1 MVRKWSYINFNF
13 NESSIDTRCY
23 TLPTKNKH
31 VFKVFRKNTRFKKW
45 SVGLTKSVRKKYLRR
60 KHLFNNLVLSYISKY
75 WVNYY
80 LNYRSFNLFYHNLRV
95 FNTVFLTN
103 STPVVL
109 NFLNKELLSFN
120 QNYGFN
126 FLSLNSLYVK
136 SFLLKTR
143 VKSINSFD
151 ISYFQNNGQL
161 KGLNAYSRNNDFKDL
176 NISSSL
182 VYNNWNGEI
191 KTLPISK
198 NSNRNIENQLYQIKY
213 TLNTDSLIINHVSK
227 IYSILILLSLLNT
240 FKP

>member
-1 MVRKWSYINFNF
+1 
-13 NESSIDTRCY
+13 
-23 TLPTKNKH
+23 
-31 VFKVFRKNTRFKKW
+31 
-45 SVGLTKSVRKKYLRR
+45 
-60 KHLFNNLVLSYISKY
+60 
-75 WVNYY
+75 
-80 LNYRSFNLFYHNLRV
+80 LFYHNLRV

-109 NFLNKELLSFN
+109 NFLNKELLSYN

-126 FLSLNSLYVK
+126 FLSLNSLHVK

-182 VYNNWNGEI
+182 VYNN
-191 KTLPISK
+191 
-198 NSNRNIENQLYQIKY
+198 
-213 TLNTDSLIINHVSK
+213 
-227 IYSILILLSLLNT
+227 
-240 FKP
+240 